1 MKNYFAQPRP
11 EMLPFVPARRDRIL
25 DVGCGAGEFIASIPG
40 VGETWGVEPSA
51 AGEVA
56 AKRLTKVL
64 RGTFADVAPDLPTQY
79 FDVIICNDVIEHM
92 SDHVAFLSV
101 VGNYLKPG
109 GVVIGSIPNVLF
121 YNNFCR
127 LFLEKDWM
135 YEDSGILDRTHVAF
149 FTRKSFLRTMRACG
163 LEVVHITGINRN
175 ILLRGDRRTRTYRMA
190 CRLLGVM
197 SLGYW
202 TEMQFLQFG
211 FQAKSA
217 SQ

>member
-1 MKNYFAQPRP
+1 MNNYFAQPRP
-11 EMLPFVPARRDRIL
+11 EMLAFIPAQRDRIL
-25 DVGCGAGEFIASIPG
+25 EVGCGAGEFIASIPG

-56 AKRLTKVL
+56 GTRLTKVL
-64 RGTFADVAPDLPTQY
+64 RGTFADVASDLPTRY

-92 SDHVAFLSV
+92 ADHVAFLSV
-101 VGNYLKPG
+101 VGGYLKPG
-109 GVVIGSIPNVLF
+109 GVMIGSIPNVLF
-121 YNNFCR
+121 YKNFCR
-127 LFLEKDWM
+127 MFLEKDWM

-149 FTRKSFLRTMRACG
+149 FTRKSFLRTIRACG

-175 ILLRGDRRTRTYRMA
+175 VPSSNDLRSWTYLIL

-197 SLGYW
+197 SFGYW

-211 FQAKSA
+211 FQARPT